1 MKTELLDLQKNRRT
15 IYALGRNVEQS
26 QDELANFIKA
36 SIKEAPSAFNSQST
50 RAVILF
56 NDNQD
61 KIWDITL
68 DNLKP
73 HLKSDDALKATTD
86 KINGFKNGYATIL
99 FFTDMDVVHGLEKN
113 FPAYADNFYDWSE
126 QAQGNAQYAVWTGL
140 AENGLGANL
149 QHYNPLID
157 EDVAKEF
164 DIPANWR
171 LRAEMVFGSVEAP
184 AQAKDYMDDEDRFK
198 VFK

>member
-61 KIWDITL
+61 KVWDITL

-164 DIPANWR
+164 DIPASWR
-171 LRAEMVFGSVEAP
+171 LRGEMVFGSIEAP
-184 AQAKDYMDDEDRFK
+184 AQSKDYMDDEDRFK

>member
-61 KIWDITL
+61 KVWDITL

-73 HLKSDDALKATTD
+73 HLKDEDDLKATTD

-164 DIPANWR
+164 NIPANWR
-171 LRAEMVFGSVEAP
+171 LRSEMVFGSIEAP
-184 AQAKDYMDDEDRFK
+184 AQSKDYMDDEDRFK

>member
-36 SIKEAPSAFNSQST
+36 TIKETPSPFNSQPT

-61 KIWDITL
+61 KLWDIIL

-73 HLKSDDALKATTD
+73 HLKSEDALKATTD

-126 QAQGNAQYAVWTGL
+126 QSQGNAQFAVWTGL

-164 DIPANWR
+164 DIPSSWR
-171 LRAEMVFGSVEAP
+171 LRSEMVFGSIEAP
-184 AQAKDYMDDEDRFK
+184 AQSKDYMDDEDRFK

>member
-15 IYALGRNVEQS
+15 IYALGRDVEQS

-61 KIWDITL
+61 KVWDITL

-73 HLKSDDALKATTD
+73 HLKDDDALKTTTD

-164 DIPANWR
+164 DIPASWR
-171 LRAEMVFGSVEAP
+171 LRGEMVFGSIEAP
-184 AQAKDYMDDEDRFK
+184 AQSKDYMNDEDRFK

>member
-61 KIWDITL
+61 KVWDITL

-73 HLKSDDALKATTD
+73 HLKDEDALNATTD

-164 DIPANWR
+164 DIPASWR
-171 LRAEMVFGSVEAP
+171 LRGEMVFGSVEAP
-184 AQAKDYMDDEDRFK
+184 AQSKDYMDDEDRFK

>member
-1 MKTELLDLQKNRRT
+1 MKTELLDLQKNRRS

-26 QDELANFIKA
+26 QEELSNFIKET
-36 SIKEAPSAFNSQST
+36 IKQAPSAFNSQST

-56 NDNQD
+56 NDYQD
-61 KIWDITL
+61 KIWDIVL

-73 HLKSDDALKATTD
+73 HLKDEEAVKATTD
-86 KINGFKNGYATIL
+86 KVTGFKNGYATIL

-164 DIPANWR
+164 DIPASWR
-171 LRAEMVFGSVEAP
+171 LRSQMVFGSIEAP

-198 VFK
+198 IFN